1 MRSLAAF
8 VAKKNNHRERE
19 KNGDWYKKSVSIR
32 DFFCDHLWDKICEDQ
47 RLFLR
52 KSAGNT
58 DTVLNLKTLE
68 LFVIKNPFATLRVLC
83 GKKKTLL

>member
-1 MRSLAAF
+1 
-8 VAKKNNHRERE
+8 
-19 KNGDWYKKSVSIR
+19 KSVSIR

-68 LFVIKNPFATLRVLC
+68 LFVVKNPLRPFVSFAAKKLCCKNLFGLR
-83 GKKKTLL
+83 